1 MGDRKMIN
9 KNNLVIIDLL
19 DKGQIA
25 ENNGIFIEKDKTVIN
40 NDRILIETTRPE
52 VDPEEFPK
60 IPKVEPKQESNFIL
74 SVKAA
79 KEIMSIIPKK
89 PRLPICSNVVIEQHN
104 GKASFSTT
112 DLDTART
119 VHSTLIEGQYPEY
132 KKIYPEGEP
141 VFTIGLSAEL
151 LNKVC
156 VIMDK
161 FQSDCY
167 KLVKFEFYGASQAVK
182 FSTINSDTEQ
192 KLQGVIMPMSL
203 NEEDY

>member
-1 MGDRKMIN
+1 MIN

-25 ENNGIFIEKDKTVIN
+25 QNHGIYIEKDKTVIN
-40 NDRILIETTRPE
+40 NGKILIETTRPE
-52 VDPEEFPK
+52 VDIEEFPK

-89 PRLPICSNVVIEQHN
+89 PRHPICSNVVIEQHN
-104 GKASFSTT
+104 DKASFSTT
-112 DLDTART
+112 DLDTVRT

-132 KKIYPEGEP
+132 KEIYPTSKP
-141 VFTIGLSAEL
+141 VFTIGLSSEL
-151 LNKVC
+151 LKSVC

-167 KLVKFEFYGASQAVK
+167 KLVKFEFYGVNQAVK